1 MDSFSQE
8 ALMIELG
15 QMPPQFVLDQ
25 IKEKNILEEEE
36 RTKEEVYNLLNTFQ
50 AWSWV

>member
-1 MDSFSQE
+1 MESFSQE

-15 QMPPQFVLDQ
+15 QMPPAFVLESL
-25 IKEKNILEEEE
+25 KEKNIKEEEE
-36 RTKEEVYNLLNTFQ
+36 KAKEEIYGLLNTFQ